1 MGKRSVRENKNV
13 YQLSREGRDFTR
25 EEAAERLVFLSPERI
40 EKIESGRS
48 APHPDEVLAME
59 RAYQNPELSNWFCT
73 HECPIGMKYEQ
84 EVKLKSLAQVTV
96 ETLAALHA
104 MNEEEKRLI
113 AAFNANIARNLP
125 LGREDARVNVPEGN
139 RTPIAI
145 IEGRYDP
152 ESFLEAARGLEDA
165 PEGAERCEKCFTL
178 RLSEAARVA
187 ARGDE
192 NGPFDYFTTTLT
204 ISPLKNADV
213 LNAIGQEAAREAGS
227 VFLPSDFKKKNGF
240 LRSTL
245 LSEQYDLYRQDYCGC
260 VYSMLY

>member
-1 MGKRSVRENKNV
+1 MSSLSAQGVRKRLLLHVCCAPCSSACLELLTV
-13 YQLSREGRDFTR
+13 YFDVTVLFYNPNIT
-25 EEAAERLVFLSPERI
+25 EEAEYTRRL
-40 EKIESGRS
+40 
-48 APHPDEVLAME
+48 
-59 RAYQNPELSNWFCT
+59 
-73 HECPIGMKYEQ
+73 
-84 EVKLKSLAQVTV
+84 
-96 ETLAALHA
+96 
-104 MNEEEKRLI
+104 EEEKRLI

-125 LGREDARVNVPEGN
+125 LGQKDARVNVPEGN